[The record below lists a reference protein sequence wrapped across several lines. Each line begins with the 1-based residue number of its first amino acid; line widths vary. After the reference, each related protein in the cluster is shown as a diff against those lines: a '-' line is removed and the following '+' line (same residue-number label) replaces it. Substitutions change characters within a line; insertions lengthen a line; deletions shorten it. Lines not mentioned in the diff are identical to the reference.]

1 MTAPATPP
9 SRTVHGDRV
18 PEPVT
23 VSKDVSGWCEL
34 GERLVEK
41 ALTVGANGRLIEH
54 IEGCRQC
61 AVAVA
66 S

>member
-1 MTAPATPP
+1 MTERPA

-23 VSKDVSGWCEL
+23 DGERVSGWCEL

-41 ALTVGANGRLIEH
+41 SLTVRADGRLIEH
-54 IEGCRQC
+54 INGCTRC